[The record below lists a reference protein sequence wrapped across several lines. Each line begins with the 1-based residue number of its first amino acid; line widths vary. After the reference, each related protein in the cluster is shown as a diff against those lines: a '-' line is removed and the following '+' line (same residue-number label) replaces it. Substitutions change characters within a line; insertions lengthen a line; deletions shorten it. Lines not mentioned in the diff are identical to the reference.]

1 MNRTSYHLNVV
12 STEKNIFVGEVDKIY
27 LSGIEGELSILPD
40 HAPLITIIKPG
51 MIRIFPTNKKEKIIY
66 LSGGIL
72 EIQSNRTIVLA
83 DTTIRGEDLDEMQ
96 AQKAKKEEEKNI
108 NKNFNKK
115 NDYITSSIKLA
126 EAIAKLRI
134 IDLLKYNK

>member
-12 STEKNIFVGEVDKIY
+12 STEKNIFIGEVDKIY
-27 LSGIEGELSILPD
+27 LSGIEGELSILPN

-83 DTTIRGEDLDEMQ
+83 DTTIRGEDLDEIQ
-96 AQKAKKEEEKNI
+96 AQKAKKEQEKNI

>member
-72 EIQSNRTIVLA
+72 EMQSNRTIVLA

>member
-12 STEKNIFVGEVDKIY
+12 STEKNIFIGEVDKIY

-83 DTTIRGEDLDEMQ
+83 DTTIRGEDLDEIQ
-96 AQKAKKEEEKNI
+96 AQKAKKEQEKNI